1 MKAAPLRKAVKDHC
15 KQVRCI
21 TCIKEVEDD
30 TILCQ
35 WCSKWEH
42 RLCAG
47 VSAKE
52 YDLLSNSCSKIMF
65 FCSLCCPKVPLV
77 LKIDDANHSVSSNY
91 ETLRE
96 AITDLSTEIKNLKS
110 SDNELQK
117 NIKETT
123 AALSTINTMYPPA
136 NGVPATSSSVA
147 MNVVKELEDKEHR
160 KKNFIFYNVS
170 EPVKPSWKVD
180 SEYITIFLNTLL
192 I

>member
-1 MKAAPLRKAVKDHC
+1 MMLYFVSGVVNGSTGYVH
-15 KQVRCI
+15 
-21 TCIKEVEDD
+21 
-30 TILCQ
+30 
-35 WCSKWEH
+35 
-42 RLCAG
+42 G

-52 YDLLSNSCSKIMF
+52 YDLLSNSCSKIVF

-91 ETLRE
+91 EILHE

-123 AALSTINTMYPPA
+123 AALSTINTMYQPA

-147 MNVVKELEDKEHR
+147 MNVVKELEDKECR
-160 KKNFIFYNVS
+160 KNNLIFYNVS
-170 EPVKPSWKVD
+170 EPVNPSWKVD
-180 SEYITIFLNTLL
+180 SEYITNLCKLTFNLEVKIIKSFRLGKRVVNKHRPQF
-192 I
+192 